1 MRIPDANVLIY
12 AVNDDSA
19 DHRVSKSWLDAALS
33 GAAPVGFAWL
43 ALVAFLRIGTR
54 PGLLASPLSTGDA
67 LDIVDGWLG
76 APTATVLHPGPR
88 HAGLMRDLL
97 ESAGAAGNLADDAH
111 LAALAIEHKATIVTF
126 DSDFGRF
133 EGVRWAEPR

>member
-1 MRIPDANVLIY
+1 VRIPDANVLVY
-12 AVNDDSA
+12 AVNEDSA
-19 DHRVSKSWLDAALS
+19 DHRVSRSWLDGALS

-43 ALVAFLRIGTR
+43 ALVAFLRIATR
-54 PGLLASPLSTGDA
+54 PGLLASPLTTADA
-67 LDIVDGWLG
+67 LDVVDAWLG

-97 ESAGAAGNLADDAH
+97 VSAGAAGNLTNDAH
-111 LAALAIEHKATIVTF
+111 LAALALEHKATIVTF

-133 EGVRWAEPR
+133 PGVRWAEPR